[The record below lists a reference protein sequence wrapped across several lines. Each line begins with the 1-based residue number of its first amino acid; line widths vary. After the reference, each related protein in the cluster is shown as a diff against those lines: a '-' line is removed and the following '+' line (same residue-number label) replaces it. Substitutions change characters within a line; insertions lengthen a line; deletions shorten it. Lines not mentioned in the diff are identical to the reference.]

1 MNKDN
6 GQLLVLRRRP
16 FLAVAIAAM
25 AVFLG
30 SLLAAPMPVRSQVPA
45 SPEAGFTFAIT
56 GDLGYFPQEEPG
68 VDHVL
73 ADLNRDASLAFVV
86 HVGDLS
92 SPRFAC
98 TDELW
103 AKRLAQFRAS
113 AHPFV
118 YTPGDNEWT
127 DCHEPTI
134 RGADPL
140 ARLARLRTV
149 FFAGDR
155 TLGQRA
161 FALTRQSRSADPV
174 LAKYRENAR
183 WDLGGVT
190 FLTLHV
196 PGGNNGLGRTPEG
209 DAEYSE
215 RNQANLAWLRQGF
228 EHARAGNSRAIVILQ
243 QANVFPEFPP
253 FPDTAKNPSGYADLR
268 RELQKET
275 IAFGKPV
282 VLAHGDSHFF
292 RVDKPLSPRPVPG
305 VAVAPALEN
314 FTRVETFGSPYHHWV
329 HVTVDP
335 SDPNVFT
342 FRPRMVTANLR
353 PRP

>member
-1 MNKDN
+1 MNN
-6 GQLLVLRRRP
+6 MQPPVFRMRP
-16 FLAVAIAAM
+16 FPAVAIAFM
-25 AVFLG
+25 AVLLG
-30 SLLAAPMPVRSQVPA
+30 SLLATPAPARSQVPA
-45 SPEAGFTFAIT
+45 SPAAGFTFAIT
-56 GDLGYFPQEEPG
+56 GDLGYYPQEEPG
-68 VDHVL
+68 VDNVL

-92 SPRFAC
+92 SPRFSC

-103 AKRLAQFRAS
+103 AKRLAQFRSS
-113 AHPFV
+113 AHPLV
-118 YTPGDNEWT
+118 YTPGDNDWT
-127 DCHEPTI
+127 DCHEPTVQ
-134 RGADPL
+134 GADPL
-140 ARLARLRTV
+140 ERLAKLRSV
-149 FFAGDR
+149 FFAGDH
-155 TLGQRA
+155 TLGQRPL
-161 FALTRQSRSADPV
+161 ALTRQSRSADPV
-174 LAKYRENAR
+174 LAKYRENVR
-183 WDLGGVT
+183 WDLGRVT

-196 PGGNNGLGRTPEG
+196 PGSNNGLGRSLEA
-209 DAEYSE
+209 DVEYSE

-228 EHARAGNSRAIVILQ
+228 EHAKVSNSRAIVILQ

-275 IAFGKPV
+275 ISFGKPV
-282 VLAHGDSHFF
+282 VLVHGDSHFF

-305 VAVAPALEN
+305 VAVTPALEN

-342 FRPRMVTANLR
+342 FRPRLVAANLR
-353 PRP
+353 QRP